1 MHWSL
6 RLTPLCW
13 EMMEGERHHYAGP
26 HALPGLHSAQ
36 LLILER
42 DHNCWKEFDFSIFS
56 NSIPSYSLILFS
68 TGNDILEAVFHI
80 NSSANE
86 MMP

>member
-13 EMMEGERHHYAGP
+13 EMMEVERHHYASP
-26 HALPGLHSAQ
+26 QALPGLHSAQ

-42 DHNCWKEFDFSIFS
+42 DPNHWKEFDFSIFP
-56 NSIPSYSLILFS
+56 NSIPSYSLIVFS
-68 TGNDILEAVFHI
+68 TGNYILEAVFSHKFFRK
-80 NSSANE
+80 
-86 MMP
+86 